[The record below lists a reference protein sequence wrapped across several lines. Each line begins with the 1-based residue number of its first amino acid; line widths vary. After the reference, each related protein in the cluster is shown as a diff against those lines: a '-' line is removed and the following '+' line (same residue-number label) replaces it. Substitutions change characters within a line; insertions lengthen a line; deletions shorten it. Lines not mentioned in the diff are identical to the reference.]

1 MDIEYTRVKKW
12 LGYAGV
18 AVGAISAGAALMY
31 LLDPERGSHRRA
43 QLRFKMTRTSRQ
55 LGSLGNNVLANVPNN
70 WQSRVKRALPSAHT
84 LADAANDTQIN
95 QRLQFEVARYARDG
109 SDVDVAVNNGLVYLR
124 GWAPPKVAHKL
135 AKRAKSINGVRA
147 VENHIAVR
155 AA

>member
-18 AVGAISAGAALMY
+18 AVGAIGAGAALMY
-31 LLDPERGSHRRA
+31 LLDPERGAHRRA
-43 QLRFKMTRTSRQ
+43 HIRFKMARQGKQ
-55 LGSLGNNVLANVPNN
+55 LGNSVMANLPSN
-70 WQSRVKRALPSAHT
+70 WKNTVANALPSAYS
-84 LADAANDTQIN
+84 LVDAANDAQIN

-135 AKRAKSINGVRA
+135 AKRAKSISGVRA
-147 VENHIAVR
+147 VENHIAMR
-155 AA
+155 A

>member
-18 AVGAISAGAALMY
+18 AVGAIGAGAALMY

-43 QLRFKMTRTSRQ
+43 QLRFKMTHTSRQ
-55 LGSLGNNVLANVPNN
+55 LGNSVVANLPNN
-70 WQSRVKRALPSAHT
+70 WQSRVKRALPSAHS
-84 LADAANDTQIN
+84 LVDAANDAQIN
-95 QRLQFEVARYARDG
+95 QRLKFEVARYARAG

-135 AKRAKSINGVRA
+135 AKRAKSISGVRA